1 MTDRKEKEKEIVNL
15 LEIDIKLAENDRE
28 KQLWEISIKNLFRD
42 LKG

>member
-42 LKG
+42 FKG